1 MEKAGKAMKIIF
13 ATGNEGK
20 MREIRE
26 ILRDMDAEILSM
38 KEAGIEIDI
47 EENGS
52 TFEENAEI
60 KARAV
65 AAAVRMTAGENAA
78 ARTATEETP
87 DDIIVLADDSGL
99 EIDALHK
106 EPGIYSARYLGEDTP
121 YSVKNKNLIDRLE
134 GVPDNKR
141 TARFVCAIAAVLPGG
156 ESIVSRGVIEGRID
170 YEEKGSNGFGYDP
183 IFYVPEF
190 CATTAQ
196 LSAAEKN
203 RVSHRARALEAM
215 KEELKRRF
223 DSWSGI

>member
-1 MEKAGKAMKIIF
+1 MKIIF

-65 AAAVRMTAGENAA
+65 AAAVRTGEM
-78 ARTATEETP
+78 P

-223 DSWSGI
+223 DIWSGI